1 MKRTIPTTT
10 SKQTSVSLADE
21 QQVKE
26 VLAEAPNDI
35 VPWETAPTVTTDVY
49 PAETRSVVMLIAG
62 VPAT

>member
-1 MKRTIPTTT
+1 
-10 SKQTSVSLADE
+10 VSLADE

-49 PAETRSVVMLIAG
+49 PAEARSVVMLIAG